1 MRQAIAEN
9 EEEMSFKLDRRSS
22 RRQHSTVITDTD
34 FADDIALITE
44 DMNQAQELLTRVNIE
59 SGKIGLNL
67 NAKKTEI
74 THYNQINHSSSSQ
87 GRINNPSI

>member
-9 EEEMSFKLDRRSS
+9 KEELGFKLDRRSS
-22 RRQHSTVITDTD
+22 SRQHSTVITDID

-44 DMNQAQELLTRVNIE
+44 DMKQAQEILTRVNIE

-67 NAKKTEI
+67 NA
-74 THYNQINHSSSSQ
+74 
-87 GRINNPSI
+87 

>member
-9 EEEMSFKLDRRSS
+9 KEELGFKLDRRSS
-22 RRQHSTVITDTD
+22 RRQHSTVITDID

-44 DMNQAQELLTRVNIE
+44 DMKQAQEILTRVNIE

-67 NAKKTEI
+67 NA
-74 THYNQINHSSSSQ
+74 
-87 GRINNPSI
+87 